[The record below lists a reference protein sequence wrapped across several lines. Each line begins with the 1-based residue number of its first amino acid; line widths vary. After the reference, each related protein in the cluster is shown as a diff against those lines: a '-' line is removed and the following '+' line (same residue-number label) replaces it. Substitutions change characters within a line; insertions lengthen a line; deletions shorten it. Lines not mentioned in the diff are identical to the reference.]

1 MIERV
6 ESDKGFWRTRYT
18 VILLCFAATF
28 ICYIDRVNIS
38 VAILPMAE
46 ELGWDTATQGAVLSS
61 FYIGYL
67 LMQIG
72 GGRLADRFGGKLI
85 LGLGV
90 VVWSIFTII
99 TPFAAGAGLAALIV
113 TRIGM
118 GLGEAVTFPSVYS
131 LVTRWFPDQE
141 KSKAVALNA
150 SGIPIGTV
158 FALIVT
164 PIIVIELGWQWAF
177 YLFGAVGLIW
187 YFAWSRYVSNTPA
200 QHPFISNQERSFL
213 LENAQTAEEN
223 TNAPPI
229 GQMLKNGP
237 LWAITIAHFC
247 SNWTLYVL
255 LSWLPKYVSEGLGV
269 PFAAVGIVAMLP
281 HITSFIC
288 MNLAGSISDRLI
300 SSGMNVTKVR
310 KLMQTISFGGLA
322 ICLALVPFVETVWA
336 AIGLLCLS
344 QLFLSANV
352 GGFVVNHMDIAPNH
366 AGTLM
371 GITNTAGTIPG
382 IAGVYITGLILAET
396 GSWTMVFLVTAAVAI
411 FGMLAYL
418 FLASGEKQ
426 FD

>member
-1 MIERV
+1 MMRAKTTSGV
-6 ESDKGFWRTRYT
+6 KWRSRYT
-18 VILLCFAATF
+18 VIFLCFAATF

-38 VAILPMAE
+38 VAILPMADD
-46 ELGWDTATQGAVLSS
+46 LGWDTATQGAVLSS

-67 LMQIG
+67 LMQIV
-72 GGRLADRFGGKLI
+72 GGRLADRYGGKLV

-90 VVWSIFTII
+90 VVWSLFTII
-99 TPFAAGAGLAALIV
+99 TPFAAAAGFAALIIS
-113 TRIGM
+113 RIGM

-131 LVTRWFPDQE
+131 LVTRWFPNEE

-158 FALIVT
+158 FALLVT
-164 PIIVIELGWQWAF
+164 PIIVLELGWQWAF
-177 YLFGAVGLIW
+177 YLFGAVGLLW
-187 YFAWSRYVSNTPA
+187 YVVWLRYVSDAPA
-200 QHPFISNQERSFL
+200 AHPFITDEEKNFL
-213 LENAQTAEEN
+213 QENAQTV
-223 TNAPPI
+223 TVQTKAPR
-229 GQMLKNGP
+229 LRDLLSNKP
-237 LWAITIAHFC
+237 LWAIIVAHFC

-255 LSWLPKYVSEGLGV
+255 LSWLPKFVSEGLGV
-269 PFAAVGIVAMLP
+269 PFAAIGIVAMLP
-281 HITSFIC
+281 HVTSFIC

-300 SSGMNVTKVR
+300 RSGMDVTRVR

-322 ICLALVPFVETVWA
+322 LCLIMVPLVETVWA
-336 AIGLLCLS
+336 AIGLLCLG

-352 GGFVVNHMDIAPNH
+352 GGFVVNHMDIGPKH

-396 GSWTMVFLVTAAVAI
+396 GSWMMVFFLTAGVSI
-411 FGMLAYL
+411 FGLIIYAS
-418 FLASGEKQ
+418 FASGERQ